1 MRVSVC
7 LHFGQVTSWSGLGS
21 VILIR
26 VSQSSVQQRI
36 AHVCVVCIRAALRA
50 CAWIVLRVRRRSG
63 VGSVR
68 VSQMV
73 RKSQQPWRSEPMG
86 SLGLCRCADAC
97 P

>member
-7 LHFGQVTSWSGLGS
+7 LHFGQVTNWSGLGS

-26 VSQSSVQQRI
+26 VPQSSVQQRI

-73 RKSQQPWRSEPMG
+73 RKSQQP
-86 SLGLCRCADAC
+86 
-97 P
+97 